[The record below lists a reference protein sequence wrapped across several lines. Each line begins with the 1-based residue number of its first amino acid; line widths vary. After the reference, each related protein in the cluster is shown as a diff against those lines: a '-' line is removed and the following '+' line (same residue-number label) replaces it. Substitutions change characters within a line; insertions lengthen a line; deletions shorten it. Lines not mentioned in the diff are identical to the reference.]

1 MAKRQKYNVEVT
13 FTKSRQACA
22 IGRKTSGYLMSG
34 GSVDTFIFK
43 KTGFVIEAERS
54 AIYTDGSILSSDRN
68 GLYGQILKGL
78 LVYYALSNDF
88 PKVKRVKIT
97 RKRNNPYAD
106 VIYTEGDS
114 FQQPV
119 LPNKPRSLVFST
131 NHILEILEETEK
143 GNALRIAM
151 TYWLKAA
158 NSSDPY
164 FKFDRLWKAYDR
176 LLYEGNTEK
185 QIIGI
190 PAIKAKIL
198 ANEMLFPR
206 SKALVNTYSDPY
218 IRSFSWNHLL
228 SSKSMSYTKPQE
240 ISRRAT
246 EYSDSRAIRL
256 FQNLLGGIKI
266 NAALI
271 NAGLRANIDSHFRA
285 NSATTND
292 IEIVLLMSLSYTYY
306 IRCRLFHGE
315 VPDSTFKL
323 KKTNEDREI
332 EELVKLLELVVFELI
347 ENNQIL
353 R

>member
-1 MAKRQKYNVEVT
+1 
-13 FTKSRQACA
+13 
-22 IGRKTSGYLMSG
+22 MSG
-34 GSVDTFIFK
+34 VRVDTFIFK
-43 KTGFVIEAERS
+43 RTGFIIEAERS
-54 AIYTDGSILSSDRN
+54 AIYADGSILSSDRN
-68 GLYGQILKGL
+68 GLYGQVLKGL

-88 PKVKRVKIT
+88 PKVKKVKIT
-97 RKRNNPYAD
+97 RRRNNPYSD

-119 LPNKPRSLVFST
+119 LPNKPRSLVFSAS
-131 NHILEILEETEK
+131 HISELLEETDK

-164 FKFDRLWKAYDR
+164 FKFDRLWKAFDR
-176 LLYEGNTEK
+176 LLLYEGNTVK

-190 PAIKAKIL
+190 PAIKTKII
-198 ANEMLFPR
+198 ANERLFTR
-206 SKALVNTYSDPY
+206 SKAWVNNYTDPY

-256 FQNLLGGIKI
+256 FQNLLGGNKI

-285 NSATTND
+285 NFATRND